1 MPGYM
6 PELTKHP
13 RSESS
18 NGFLLLLAYA
28 VPCGS
33 SPLKLK
39 SFSNYAGQRS
49 FHSLSRRVSSSL
61 HGFKFLV
68 FQKTI
73 GSSIGLALSSSYCL
87 GIRPRCQFWQNTV
100 CQKYIINAGA
110 YAEILTEGLPIF
122 FFSNQQNFASEN
134 VCILFSRNSNSGD
147 LKQLSHYLQ
156 LSGNL

>member
-1 MPGYM
+1 MITLGLLKVDYTYFIKIYLILLAAQPQHFVGKSKTIDLHQSSFLQLERAGKCLMPGYM

-33 SPLKLK
+33 LPLKLK

-49 FHSLSRRVSSSL
+49 FHSLSRRVGSSL

-87 GIRPRCQFWQNTV
+87 GIRPRCQ
-100 CQKYIINAGA
+100 
-110 YAEILTEGLPIF
+110 
-122 FFSNQQNFASEN
+122 S
-134 VCILFSRNSNSGD
+134 
-147 LKQLSHYLQ
+147 
-156 LSGNL
+156 